1 MFDSTADTGSGVKFR
16 VFGPST
22 PSTGEIPAAV
32 ACNKDEEE
40 IFVVALAKTSWRL
53 LLYAIAPPLLRPLFH
68 EWDLATVCA
77 DTVLSAAEPPDH
89 ESTPVGIRLR
99 HLPIAGVLC

>member
-53 LLYAIAPPLLRPLFH
+53 LLSAIAPPLLRPLFH
-68 EWDLATVCA
+68 DGLG
-77 DTVLSAAEPPDH
+77 H
-89 ESTPVGIRLR
+89 GLR
-99 HLPIAGVLC
+99 RHCPFSS